1 MGIPPLFWYV
11 GFGWRGVGL
20 CGLID
25 YGTRNWIDM
34 KYYDTSLADTNT
46 CQGTKRTKGEKR
58 IIYIAITQRK
68 RALHAANDAHI
79 RTVYSM
85 RDDDCRD
92 V

>member
-1 MGIPPLFWYV
+1 MWVLV
-11 GFGWRGVGL
+11 LGFKGL
-20 CGLID
+20 DD
-25 YGTRNWIDM
+25 YGTRNWIVM

-46 CQGTKRTKGEKR
+46 CQGTKKNKR
-58 IIYIAITQRK
+58 KKDYIHRHNAKK
-68 RALHAANDAHI
+68 RASHAANDAHI